1 MRIDLDSVMIPNEQ
15 CPVREVGTGLVLMA
29 PAGTATHSLDEIGA
43 FIWRQIDGRRS
54 LAGIVEA
61 LIAEYEVDSGQATN
75 DVRAFVSQLVE
86 ADLVRPA

>member
-1 MRIDLDSVMIPNEQ
+1 MLIELDSVLIPNEH

-29 PAGTATHSLDEIGA
+29 SEGTATHSLDEIGA
-43 FIWRQIDGRRS
+43 FIWRQIDGRRT

-61 LIAEYEVDSGQATN
+61 LIAEYEVDSTQALD
-75 DVRAFVSQLVE
+75 DVRIFVSQLVE

>member
-1 MRIDLDSVMIPNEQ
+1 MLIEPDSVLIPNEH
-15 CPVREVGTGLVLMA
+15 CPVREVGSGLVLMA
-29 PAGTATHSLDEIGA
+29 SEGTATHSLDEIGA

-61 LIAEYEVDSGQATN
+61 LIAEYEVDSVQATD
-75 DVRAFVSQLVE
+75 DVRDFVSQLVE

>member
-1 MRIDLDSVMIPNEQ
+1 MLIDMDSVLAPNEH

-29 PAGTATHSLDEIGA
+29 PEGTATHSLDEIGA

-54 LAGIVEA
+54 LADVIDA
-61 LIAEYEVDSGQATN
+61 LIAEYEVDSAQATD
-75 DVRAFVSQLVE
+75 DVRSFVSQLLE